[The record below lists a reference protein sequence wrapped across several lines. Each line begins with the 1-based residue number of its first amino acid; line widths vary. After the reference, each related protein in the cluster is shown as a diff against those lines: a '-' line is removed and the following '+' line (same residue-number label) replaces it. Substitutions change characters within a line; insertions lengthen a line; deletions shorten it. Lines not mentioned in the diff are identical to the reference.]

1 MARVDALDKVT
12 VSPTLTATLAGSKD
26 RQLEELMQTCGLR
39 VAVCKVEE
47 LATLAQPGAAQ
58 PSLVILDMRDRPV
71 LPPTVGMLRRQ
82 HPATGVVLVAAALE
96 PALMLEA
103 MRAGVT
109 EFLTAPVTA
118 PELSAA
124 VGRVTTAHAPS
135 TMGEVFAFIGAK
147 GGVGT
152 TTVATNVATALSQ
165 SDRGSTVFIDLHLAY
180 GDAAVYLGAEPR
192 FSVIDALEN
201 VHRLD
206 KAFLTGL
213 VGHARA
219 GLSLLASSDRASA
232 TPIDSASVRMLIE
245 SAARHYRYVVL
256 DVPRSDVMIEALE
269 PATRLVIVANQE
281 LATVRAAT
289 RLSAALKQRYGKE
302 RLAVVVSRFDVEAE
316 IGQADVE
323 RVLGTSVAHT
333 FPSNYRI
340 ALEAL
345 NTGRPV
351 VLDNHNKLA
360 ASLTGFARRLADVSE
375 TPAKNER
382 QTGILGR
389 LTGRR

>member
-1 MARVDALDKVT
+1 M
-12 VSPTLTATLAGSKD
+12 SIS
-26 RQLEELMQTCGLR
+26 
-39 VAVCKVEE
+39 KVEE
-47 LATLAQPGAAQ
+47 LATLAQPGAPQ
-58 PSLVILDMRDRPV
+58 PALVILDMRDRPS

-82 HPATGVVLVAAALE
+82 HPSTGVVIVAASLE

-118 PELSAA
+118 PDLTAA
-124 VGRVTTAHAPS
+124 VARVTTSTAP
-135 TMGEVFAFIGAK
+135 TTTGEVFAFLGAK

-165 SDRGSTVFIDLHLAY
+165 LASGSTILIDLHLAY
-180 GDAAVYLGAEPR
+180 GDAAVYLGTEPR

-206 KAFLTGL
+206 KAFLGGL
-213 VGHARA
+213 VGHARG

-232 TPIDSASVRMLIE
+232 TPVDTTSVRTLIE

-256 DVPRSDVMIEALE
+256 DVPRSDVMIDALE
-269 PATRLVIVANQE
+269 PSSRIVIVANQE

-289 RLSAALKQRYGKE
+289 RLSAALRQRYGKE
-302 RLAVVVSRFDVEAE
+302 RLAVVVSRYDVMAE
-316 IGQADVE
+316 IGQSDVE
-323 RVLGTSVAHT
+323 RVLGTPVSHT

-360 ASLTGFARRLADVSE
+360 AALTGFARGLME
-375 TPAKNER
+375 TVDEPASGGKR
-382 QTGILGR
+382 QAGLFGR
-389 LTGRR
+389 LTGRRG

>member
-1 MARVDALDKVT
+1 MT
-12 VSPTLTATLAGSKD
+12 STATLVGSQD

-39 VAVCKVEE
+39 VSVGKVEE
-47 LATLAQPGAAQ
+47 LATLAQPGASQ
-58 PSLVILDMRDRPV
+58 PALVILDMRDRPT
-71 LPPTVGMLRRQ
+71 LPPTISMLRRQ
-82 HPATGVVLVAAALE
+82 HPTTGVVIVAASLE

-118 PELSAA
+118 PDLTAA
-124 VGRVTTAHAPS
+124 VTRVTASVVPTAG
-135 TMGEVFAFIGAK
+135 GEVFAFLGAK

-152 TTVATNVATALSQ
+152 TTVATNVATTLSQ
-165 SDRGSTVFIDLHLAY
+165 LANGSTILIDLHLAY
-180 GDAAVYLGAEPR
+180 GDAAVYLGTEPR

-206 KAFLTGL
+206 KAFLGGL
-213 VGHARA
+213 VGHARG

-232 TPIDSASVRMLIE
+232 TPVDTTSVRALIE

-256 DVPRSDVMIEALE
+256 DVPRSDVMIDALE
-269 PATRLVIVANQE
+269 PSSRIVIVANQE
-281 LATVRAAT
+281 LAAVRAAT
-289 RLSAALKQRYGKE
+289 RLSAALRQRYGKE
-302 RLAVVVSRFDVEAE
+302 RLSVVVSRFDLQSE
-316 IGQADVE
+316 IGQSDVE
-323 RVLGTSVAHT
+323 RVLGTPVAHT

-345 NTGRPV
+345 NAGRPV

-360 ASLTGFARRLADVSE
+360 AALTGFARGLADTREEPS
-375 TPAKNER
+375 PGKP
-382 QTGILGR
+382 TGLFGR
-389 LTGRR
+389 LTGRRS

>member
-1 MARVDALDKVT
+1 
-12 VSPTLTATLAGSKD
+12 
-26 RQLEELMQTCGLR
+26 MQTCGLR
-39 VAVCKVEE
+39 VTLSKLEE
-47 LATLAQPGAAQ
+47 LGNMAQPGASQ
-58 PSLVILDMRDRPV
+58 PALVILDMRDRPT
-71 LPPTVGMLRRQ
+71 LPPTVVMLRRQ
-82 HPATGVVLVAAALE
+82 HPTTGVVIVAASLE

-118 PELSAA
+118 PDLTAA
-124 VGRVTTAHAPS
+124 VARVTAASAPTTS
-135 TMGEVFAFIGAK
+135 GDVFAFLGAK

-152 TTVATNVATALSQ
+152 TTVAANVATALAQ
-165 SDRGSTVFIDLHLAY
+165 LGTGSTILIDLHLAY
-180 GDAAVYLGAEPR
+180 GDAAVYLGTEPR

-206 KAFLTGL
+206 KTFLGGL

-232 TPIDSASVRMLIE
+232 SPVDSTSVRTLIE

-256 DVPRSDVMIEALE
+256 DVPRSDVMVDALE
-269 PATRLVIVANQE
+269 PSSRIVIVANQE

-289 RLSAALKQRYGKE
+289 RLSAALRQRYGKE
-302 RLAVVVSRFDVEAE
+302 RLAVVVTRFDMLSE
-316 IGQADVE
+316 IGQSDVE
-323 RVLGTSVAHT
+323 RVLGTPVAHT

-360 ASLTGFARRLADVSE
+360 AALTGFARGLVDTVDE
-375 TPAKNER
+375 PTPGKR
-382 QTGILGR
+382 SSGLLGR
-389 LTGRR
+389 LTGRRA

>member
-1 MARVDALDKVT
+1 L
-12 VSPTLTATLAGSKD
+12 PTSLTATLAGSRD

-39 VAVCKVEE
+39 VSIIKVDE
-47 LATLAQPGAAQ
+47 LGSLAQPGATQ
-58 PSLVILDMRDRPV
+58 PDLVILDMRERPT

-82 HPATGVVLVAAALE
+82 HASTGVVIVAASLE

-124 VGRVTTAHAPS
+124 VARVTTSSLPAAS
-135 TMGEVFAFIGAK
+135 GEVFAFLGAK

-152 TTVATNVATALSQ
+152 TTVATNVATSLAQLAS
-165 SDRGSTVFIDLHLAY
+165 GSTILIDLHLAY
-180 GDAAVYLGAEPR
+180 GDAAVYLGTEPR

-206 KAFLTGL
+206 KAFLGGL
-213 VGHARA
+213 VGHARG

-232 TPIDSASVRMLIE
+232 TPVDTTSVRLLVE

-256 DVPRSDVMIEALE
+256 DVPRSDVMIDALE
-269 PATRLVIVANQE
+269 PASRIVIVANQE

-289 RLSAALKQRYGKE
+289 RLSAALRQRYGKE
-302 RLAVVVSRFDVEAE
+302 RLAVVVSRYDVMAE
-316 IGQADVE
+316 IGESDVE
-323 RVLGTSVAHT
+323 RVLGTPVAHT

-345 NTGRPV
+345 NSGRPV

-360 ASLTGFARRLADVSE
+360 AALTGFARGLVDNGDERTSS
-375 TPAKNER
+375 PGKR
-382 QTGILGR
+382 QTGLLGR
-389 LTGRR
+389 LTGRRG

>member
-1 MARVDALDKVT
+1 LVT
-12 VSPTLTATLAGSKD
+12 TLTATLAGSRD

-39 VAVCKVEE
+39 VSLSKVEE
-47 LATLAQPGAAQ
+47 LANLAQPAATQ
-58 PSLVILDMRDRPV
+58 PALVILDMRDRPT

-82 HPATGVVLVAAALE
+82 HPTTGVVIVAASLE

-118 PELSAA
+118 PDLTAA
-124 VGRVTTAHAPS
+124 VGRVTTSYLPTTS
-135 TMGEVFAFIGAK
+135 GDVFAFLGAK

-152 TTVATNVATALSQ
+152 TTVATNVATALAQLAS
-165 SDRGSTVFIDLHLAY
+165 GSTILIDLHLAY
-180 GDAAVYLGAEPR
+180 GDAAVYLGTEPR

-206 KAFLTGL
+206 KAFLGGL
-213 VGHARA
+213 VGHARG

-232 TPIDSASVRMLIE
+232 TPVDSTSVRTLIE
-245 SAARHYRYVVL
+245 AAARHYRYVVL
-256 DVPRSDVMIEALE
+256 DVPRTEVIIDALE
-269 PATRLVIVANQE
+269 PASRIVIVANQE
-281 LATVRAAT
+281 LAAVRAAT
-289 RLSAALKQRYGKE
+289 RLSAALRQRYGKE
-302 RLAVVVSRFDVEAE
+302 RLSVVVSRFDVHAE
-316 IGQADVE
+316 IGQSDVE
-323 RVLGTSVAHT
+323 RVLGTPVAHT

-345 NTGRPV
+345 NAGRPV

-360 ASLTGFARRLADVSE
+360 AALTGFARTLVEPADE
-375 TPAKNER
+375 PAPVKR
-382 QTGILGR
+382 QPGLLGR
-389 LTGRR
+389 LTGRRA

>member
-1 MARVDALDKVT
+1 MIVAH
-12 VSPTLTATLAGSKD
+12 TLTATLAGSRD

-39 VAVCKVEE
+39 VSVGKVDE
-47 LATLAQPGAAQ
+47 LAALAQPGAAQ
-58 PSLVILDMRDRPV
+58 PSLVILDMRDCPA
-71 LPPTVGMLRRQ
+71 LPPTVAMLRRQ
-82 HPATGVVLVAAALE
+82 HPATGVVLVAASLE

-118 PELSAA
+118 PELTSAVA
-124 VGRVTTAHAPS
+124 RVTTSHTPG
-135 TMGEVFAFIGAK
+135 TTGDVFAFIGAK

-152 TTVATNVATALSQ
+152 TTVATNVATSLSQ
-165 SDRGSTVFIDLHLAY
+165 TDRGATLFIDLHLAY

-232 TPIDSASVRMLIE
+232 TPIDSASVRLLIE

-269 PATRLVIVANQE
+269 PVTRLVIVANQE

-289 RLSAALKQRYGKE
+289 RLSAALKQRYGKD

-316 IGQADVE
+316 IGQSDVE

-351 VLDNHNKLA
+351 VLDNHNKLSA
-360 ASLTGFARRLADVSE
+360 ALSGFARRLADVGDAPVKSE
-375 TPAKNER
+375 K
-382 QTGILGR
+382 QTGLLGR